1 VFLGVERS
9 DCPADLDADG
19 LVGDPDLEALFGA
32 WSSDGAACGC
42 DLDANGVVDGA
53 DLGILM
59 AAWGTCS

>member
-1 VFLGVERS
+1 M
-9 DCPADLDADG
+9 ADLDADG

-32 WSSDGAACGC
+32 WSSDGVACGC
-42 DLDANGVVDGA
+42 DLDADGIVDGA